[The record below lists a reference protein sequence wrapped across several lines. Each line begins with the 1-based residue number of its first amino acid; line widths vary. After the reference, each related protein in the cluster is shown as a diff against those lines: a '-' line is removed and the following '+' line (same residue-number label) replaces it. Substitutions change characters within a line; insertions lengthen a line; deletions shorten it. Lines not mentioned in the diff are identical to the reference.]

1 MTARAVI
8 DVSELPSATMDHRST
23 IWWGNLMLLCIE
35 TMMFALLVGAYFYIR
50 QNFYE
55 WPPPKVH
62 DPPAIYHA
70 VPLLTVPT
78 INLVLLLMSCIPM
91 AWVDRACLKHNQ
103 MSVTLGL
110 VVVIL
115 CGAAVIIFRFLEFHS
130 LLFKW
135 NENAYAS
142 AVWTILGMHLLHLF
156 TGTLEFALLLSWL
169 LLKDM
174 DVKHARDIRVTATY
188 WYWIAGVW
196 LVLYAI
202 VYLSPRF
209 L

>member
-1 MTARAVI
+1 
-8 DVSELPSATMDHRST
+8 MDHRSP

-35 TMMFALLVGAYFYIR
+35 TMMFALLIGAYFYIR

-62 DPPAIYHA
+62 DPPAIYDTA
-70 VPLLTVPT
+70 PRLGVPT
-78 INLVLLLMSCIPM
+78 ANLILLLLSCFPM
-91 AWVDRACLKHNQ
+91 AWVDRACLRRNQ

-110 VVVIL
+110 LVVIL
-115 CGAAVIIFRFLEFHS
+115 CGIGAIAFRFLEFHS

-135 NENAYAS
+135 NENAYS
-142 AVWTILGMHLLHLF
+142 STVWTILGMHLLHLF
-156 TGTLEFALLLSWL
+156 TGTLELGLLLSWM
-169 LLKDM
+169 LLKEM
-174 DVKHARDIRVTATY
+174 DVKHARDIRVTAAY

-196 LVLYAI
+196 LVLYLI

-209 L
+209 I